1 MLDEI
6 LDDFFPLAHFY
17 QTSAIPHSWN
27 ISSIDSCLFLFT
39 NSIHNVKLKME
50 AKQSLMLV
58 MLSELMDSAN
68 EKLLAE
74 KEDRG

>member
-1 MLDEI
+1 
-6 LDDFFPLAHFY
+6 
-17 QTSAIPHSWN
+17 
-27 ISSIDSCLFLFT
+27 
-39 NSIHNVKLKME
+39 ME